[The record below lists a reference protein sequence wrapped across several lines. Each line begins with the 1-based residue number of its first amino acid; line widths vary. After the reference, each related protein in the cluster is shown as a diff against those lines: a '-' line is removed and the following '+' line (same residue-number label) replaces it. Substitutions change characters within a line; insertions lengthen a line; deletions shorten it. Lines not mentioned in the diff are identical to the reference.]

1 MKTEKSFILMSGKML
16 FLAAFVL
23 AVGYF
28 QPVRANVQ
36 QEDTKQQT
44 VSSSENTPMYADPKY
59 TNPAMNSNSNANY
72 DQKKLNDGPPPP
84 DDEPLPNDT
93 PVPSSI
99 IPLLAMALG
108 LTFWRIHKSI
118 RKARKVE

>member
-1 MKTEKSFILMSGKML
+1 MKTEKSFILLSGKML
-16 FLAAFVL
+16 LLAAFVL

-28 QPVRANVQ
+28 QPVRANIQ

-44 VSSSENTPMYADPKY
+44 VSSAENTPMYADPKY
-59 TNPAMNSNSNANY
+59 TNPALNSNSIANN

-84 DDEPLPNDT
+84 DEPIPNDT

-118 RKARKVE
+118 RKARKAE